1 MNRVRKLMNEKGV
14 VKVPGCSSIEI
25 DNTVHEFFAGDGRHP
40 KSQEA
45 RRMVDEVID
54 QLKLVGYVPDTS
66 HVFHVEMDEEEK
78 ATSLR
83 YHSEKL
89 AIAFGL
95 LNTAP
100 GATLRVVKNLR
111 VCPDCHS
118 MAKLISMVFNRRIIL
133 RDLNRFHHFEDGVCS
148 CGDYW

>member
-1 MNRVRKLMNEKGV
+1 M
-14 VKVPGCSSIEI
+14 PGCSSIEI

-40 KSQEA
+40 KSKEA

-54 QLKLVGYVPDTS
+54 QLKLIGYVPNTS

-78 ATSLR
+78 ATNLR

-89 AIAFGL
+89 AISFGL
-95 LNTAP
+95 LNTCP
-100 GATLRVVKNLR
+100 GATLRIVKNLR

-118 MAKLISMVFNRRIIL
+118 MAKLVSMVFNRRIIL
-133 RDLNRFHHFEDGVCS
+133 RDLNRFHHFEGGVCS